1 MADDAHGE
9 EVPASLVEQ
18 FDLVATFPSQETGA
32 GRGKGGKGA
41 LPPPRKR
48 AAHDH
53 SAADAADGNDAWSS
67 DDYLRQ
73 LCRDEFDSMRA
84 ALTSSVS
91 ESVRATAAEN
101 HSVLLGS
108 IDKLR
113 EQVSGQSASIDQ
125 QVQSV
130 VRPQVDALARR
141 LQSQIDEHKKQIDAC
156 ERRLGDHDD
165 QLSALRAE
173 LVELRRHLAV
183 AEQRPQAPPQI
194 PAGFDRD
201 ADSTLLIAVAQRA
214 TSLEAMSACIQ
225 NFLSETGF
233 DSSEYEIVSKGTLPC
248 KRFAVHFKGM
258 VQPASRKVLRA
269 LSALKDENGWKAFF
283 ADLPGL
289 SERTRVHMGPDKSP
303 KQVKME
309 YVLRKCRAAFATE
322 FSSMRFFTDRD
333 RGFLSIG
340 WDKILK
346 VEVEAGG
353 APPTLRW
360 DVAKLERHDITKAR
374 AMQLTSFL
382 TASADEPAAG
392 AKAAI
397 KLNYLSKLGLDKS
410 IVSLQEVHQD
420 ALQLE
425 HFVHRARAEPQ
436 RVLVIL
442 NGDFNISEESAMPIF
457 DDMLEIQGSE
467 PTHYERAAGK
477 ASIIDRVFL
486 SLQGWQVRQMNL
498 TSATMGSAAALSDA
512 KISVRDSLFTD
523 NPDSLDTLLQVAR
536 MISRVVWG
544 QDVKLALRMLES
556 HPRARDHITVRS
568 SEFYDIHNRLR
579 HHVAAHP
586 DWCTLE
592 MIGSGRCYPH
602 FWRSEAFVEIL
613 QMQLIV
619 LALSVLLM
627 LLYVLLAGVT
637 NLTYAGCGGEVLA
650 HQLVANEDI
659 RKQVEQV
666 SRATRANALAS
677 SQQARQDD
685 GPKAIEAEVK

>member
-1 MADDAHGE
+1 MADDAHGD

-18 FDLVATFPSQETGA
+18 FDLAATFPSQELGA
-32 GRGKGGKGA
+32 GRWKGGKGA
-41 LPPPRKR
+41 VPPPRKR

-53 SAADAADGNDAWSS
+53 SAAEAADGNDAWSS

-84 ALTSSVS
+84 ALTSTVS
-91 ESVRATAAEN
+91 ESIRATAAEN

-113 EQVSGQSASIDQ
+113 EQVSGQSAAIDQ
-125 QVQSV
+125 QVQNV
-130 VRPQVDALARR
+130 VRPQVDALSRR
-141 LQSQIDEHKKQIDAC
+141 LQSQIDDHKKQIDAC

-194 PAGFDRD
+194 PTGFDRD

-214 TSLEAMSACIQ
+214 TSLEAMSACLQ

-248 KRFAVHFKGM
+248 KRFAVQFKGM

-309 YVLRKCRAAFATE
+309 YVLRKCRAAFTTE
-322 FSSMRFFTDRD
+322 FSSLRFFTDRD

-346 VEVEAGG
+346 VEVEAGD

-382 TASADEPAAG
+382 AASADEPAAG
-392 AKAAI
+392 AEAAI

-425 HFVHRARAEPQ
+425 HFVHRVCPRSTVLSSFCGSEPADRARGGVAVLIPPLEHLPEDPVRVESHPLIPGRVLMVALRATRACVYLFNVHNHELGTTAITRVRDAVRAALAEARAGPQ

-442 NGDFNISEESAMPIF
+442 NGDFNISEESAMSLLAPVAASRRGGRRHHAAAPAWRPIF
-457 DDMLEIQGSE
+457 DDMPEVQGSE
-467 PTHYERAAGK
+467 PTHFERAAGK
-477 ASIIDRVFL
+477 ASIL
-486 SLQGWQVRQMNL
+486 
-498 TSATMGSAAALSDA
+498 
-512 KISVRDSLFTD
+512 DS
-523 NPDSLDTLLQVAR
+523 
-536 MISRVVWG
+536 
-544 QDVKLALRMLES
+544 
-556 HPRARDHITVRS
+556 
-568 SEFYDIHNRLR
+568 
-579 HHVAAHP
+579 
-586 DWCTLE
+586 
-592 MIGSGRCYPH
+592 
-602 FWRSEAFVEIL
+602 
-613 QMQLIV
+613 
-619 LALSVLLM
+619 
-627 LLYVLLAGVT
+627 
-637 NLTYAGCGGEVLA
+637 
-650 HQLVANEDI
+650 
-659 RKQVEQV
+659 
-666 SRATRANALAS
+666 
-677 SQQARQDD
+677 
-685 GPKAIEAEVK
+685 

>member
-1 MADDAHGE
+1 FPVASRIRGMADDAHGE

-32 GRGKGGKGA
+32 GRGEGGKGA
-41 LPPPRKR
+41 MPPPRKR

-125 QVQSV
+125 QVHSV

-194 PAGFDRD
+194 PTGFDRD

-309 YVLRKCRAAFATE
+309 YVLRKCRAAFAAE
-322 FSSMRFFTDRD
+322 FSPLRFFTDRD

-346 VEVEAGG
+346 VEVEAGD

-382 TASADEPAAG
+382 TASADEPVWALLQAAW

-410 IVSLQEVHQD
+410 IVSLQEDPVHVESHPLIPGRVLMVTLRAARACVYLFNVHNHELGTTAITRVRD
-420 ALQLE
+420 AIRTALAE
-425 HFVHRARAEPQ
+425 ARAEPQ

-442 NGDFNISEESAMPIF
+442 NGDFNISEESAMSLLAPVAASRRGGRRHHAAAPAWRPIF

-512 KISVRDSLFTD
+512 KIS
-523 NPDSLDTLLQVAR
+523 
-536 MISRVVWG
+536 
-544 QDVKLALRMLES
+544 
-556 HPRARDHITVRS
+556 DHT
-568 SEFYDIHNRLR
+568 
-579 HHVAAHP
+579 A
-586 DWCTLE
+586 
-592 MIGSGRCYPH
+592 
-602 FWRSEAFVEIL
+602 
-613 QMQLIV
+613 
-619 LALSVLLM
+619 
-627 LLYVLLAGVT
+627 
-637 NLTYAGCGGEVLA
+637 
-650 HQLVANEDI
+650 
-659 RKQVEQV
+659 
-666 SRATRANALAS
+666 
-677 SQQARQDD
+677 
-685 GPKAIEAEVK
+685 